1 MLAGPIWTRGALRGR
16 EVGAGNRGRRGR
28 PWSARG
34 PNAATTR
41 SDGPGD
47 FNPCRHRS
55 CWRVAGG
62 AGAAR
67 WCRERWWRCSTRGRT
82 SRVAAP
88 SRVRWSVIRTRGPS
102 RPPVR
107 HWRQHV
113 WAAVVCQRRWTSLA
127 RPGPRGED
135 AGPHGRRASSVTS
148 TPRAQ
153 SRASPA
159 RSLRPPRPSH
169 PTPGLLI
176 SAGTRGVWSRVVER
190 GRRPHL
196 VPTRRERHKPRNK
209 LTMP

>member
-1 MLAGPIWTRGALRGR
+1 MSAELRTVWSTAWCRCPHEVSRAADAPGPGPDAARSGPVRAGPIWTRGALRGR

-41 SDGPGD
+41 SAGPGD

-102 RPPVR
+102 RPPLSPS
-107 HWRQHV
+107 
-113 WAAVVCQRRWTSLA
+113 CTSRRDLPPIRA
-127 RPGPRGED
+127 
-135 AGPHGRRASSVTS
+135 HGSCAASSNLTRS
-148 TPRAQ
+148 ASHRHTRGRAW
-153 SRASPA
+153 
-159 RSLRPPRPSH
+159 RPS
-169 PTPGLLI
+169 
-176 SAGTRGVWSRVVER
+176 
-190 GRRPHL
+190 
-196 VPTRRERHKPRNK
+196 TRR
-209 LTMP
+209 